1 MEPSESSGGISFS
14 EVTAE
19 EFEAQTAREADQ
31 DRAADVQPEVP
42 VAQQPAASMP
52 AFDMDELISQI
63 KEQVRAEILQ
73 EIASVVPAYQSQPQP
88 EEEYS
93 NEPDET
99 YEMEPKAAYE
109 PETGYAAEP
118 ESGTEYATGQ
128 EETYEEEAPAEEP
141 SWEDDFEASFDIMAI
156 LDEQMESYSEMSIID
171 RMEEIDDQRDDLVNK
186 QHPVCAKQNRTK
198 NGFFLLKIP
207 HRIHG
212 PEQERTCHCQIVQK
226 RIQEDRH
233 HQPPLVQNAPENVRN
248 EIDIQGNEKPAVNTS
263 RRIVFI
269 FAAILQNIVVDDQT
283 DDQGKKPGT

>member
-1 MEPSESSGGISFS
+1 LLRRMEPSESSGGISFS

-19 EFEAQTAREADQ
+19 EFEAQTAREAAQ

-42 VAQQPAASMP
+42 VAQQPAASIP

-73 EIASVVPAYQSQPQP
+73 EIAPVVPAAEEPYSNEPEASYQPQPAYQSQPQP

-156 LDEQMESYSEMSIID
+156 LDEQMESYSEMSIVD
-171 RMEEIDDQRDDLVNK
+171 RMEEIDVYTMEVTLEELAAHNK
-186 QHPVCAKQNRTK
+186 SYGAQ
-198 NGFFLLKIP
+198 
-207 HRIHG
+207 
-212 PEQERTCHCQIVQK
+212 
-226 RIQEDRH
+226 
-233 HQPPLVQNAPENVRN
+233 
-248 EIDIQGNEKPAVNTS
+248 S
-263 RRIVFI
+263 R
-269 FAAILQNIVVDDQT
+269 
-283 DDQGKKPGT
+283 

>member
-1 MEPSESSGGISFS
+1 SEEDGFTLMEDEKLDELLRRMEPSESSGGISFS

-19 EFEAQTAREADQ
+19 EFEAQTAREEAQ

-73 EIASVVPAYQSQPQP
+73 EIAQVAPAQAVSPAPATPVAPMPQAAQPAAQEPYSNEPEASYQPQP

-156 LDEQMESYSEMSIID
+156 LDEQMESYSEMSIVD
-171 RMEEIDDQRDDLVNK
+171 RMEEIDVYTMEVTLEELAAHNK
-186 QHPVCAKQNRTK
+186 SYGAQ
-198 NGFFLLKIP
+198 
-207 HRIHG
+207 
-212 PEQERTCHCQIVQK
+212 
-226 RIQEDRH
+226 
-233 HQPPLVQNAPENVRN
+233 
-248 EIDIQGNEKPAVNTS
+248 S
-263 RRIVFI
+263 R
-269 FAAILQNIVVDDQT
+269 
-283 DDQGKKPGT
+283 